1 MPKNKRLRGKVDKPV
16 SPAVVRQRSRE
27 QQYAEGKAIRDA
39 CPRLNHADW
48 KPPADRV
55 DPIEILE
62 ASNKGRLPELIPVRY
77 GRMIPSP
84 FVFYRGAAAIMAADL
99 AHTPA
104 TGIRVQSC
112 GDAHLMNFGVFATP
126 ERRVI
131 FDINDFDET
140 LPAPWEWDVKR
151 LATSFLIAS
160 RSNGFREADA
170 RKTAL
175 CCVRSYRERM
185 AEFAQM
191 RTLEVWYAR
200 LDLETILPSIK
211 DQEAQKRLQ
220 RRVQKAE
227 ASDVLEVDFPKLVSV
242 ENGEPT
248 IRDNPPLIY
257 HLREQAGPEFEARV
271 ADAFAR
277 YRESLPDERRVLL
290 DRYQRKDLAIKVVGV
305 GSVGTF
311 CAVVLMMADLDDPL
325 FLQVKEAGTSVLEP
339 YAGKSI
345 YANHGQR
352 VVAGLRLMQSASDL
366 FLGWTEG
373 REGRH
378 FYVRQLHDMK
388 IKMLVELFTLKV
400 MIQYAE
406 YCGWALARAHARA
419 GQPALIAGYLGK
431 TDQFD
436 EAVADFATAYAG
448 QNESDYKA
456 LVRAVRQ
463 GRIEVQTES

>member
-1 MPKNKRLRGKVDKPV
+1 MAKNKRLRGKTGK
-16 SPAVVRQRSRE
+16 SPILTVKQQRSRE
-27 QQYAEGKAIRDA
+27 QQYADGKAIRDI
-39 CPRLNHADW
+39 CPRGSHAEW
-48 KPPADRV
+48 KPPEHRRQPV
-55 DPIEILE
+55 DILE
-62 ASNKGRLPELIPVRY
+62 ASNEGRLPDLVPVRY

-84 FVFYRGAAAIMAADL
+84 FVFFRGAAAIMAADL
-99 AHTPA
+99 AHTPT
-104 TGIRVQSC
+104 TGIRVQVC

-126 ERRVI
+126 ERRII

-160 RSNGFREADA
+160 RSNGFSESAA

-200 LDLETILPSIK
+200 LDLERILPTIK
-211 DQEAQKRLQ
+211 DREAQKRLQ

-227 ASDVLEVDFPKLVSV
+227 ASDVLEIDFPKLVTL
-242 ENGEPT
+242 ENGEPI
-248 IRDNPPLIY
+248 IRDSPPLIY
-257 HLREQAGPEFEARV
+257 HLREQSSPEFEAKV

-311 CAVVLMMADLDDPL
+311 CAVMLLMADVDDPL
-325 FLQVKEAGTSVLEP
+325 FLQIKEAGPSVLEP
-339 YAGKSI
+339 YAGESI
-345 YANHGQR
+345 HGNHAQR
-352 VVAGLRLMQSASDL
+352 VVTGLRLMQSASDL
-366 FLGWTEG
+366 FLGWAEG
-373 REGRH
+373 SEGRH
-378 FYVRQLHDMK
+378 FYVRQLRDIK
-388 IKMLVELFTLKV
+388 IKLLVELFTVKV
-400 MIQYAE
+400 MVQYAE

-431 TDQFD
+431 GTQFD
-436 EAVADFATAYAG
+436 EACAEFATAYAG
-448 QNESDYKA
+448 QNERDYEA

>member
-1 MPKNKRLRGKVDKPV
+1 L
-16 SPAVVRQRSRE
+16 
-27 QQYAEGKAIRDA
+27 
-39 CPRLNHADW
+39 
-48 KPPADRV
+48 
-55 DPIEILE
+55 
-62 ASNKGRLPELIPVRY
+62 
-77 GRMIPSP
+77 
-84 FVFYRGAAAIMAADL
+84 
-99 AHTPA
+99 
-104 TGIRVQSC
+104 
-112 GDAHLMNFGVFATP
+112 
-126 ERRVI
+126 
-131 FDINDFDET
+131 
-140 LPAPWEWDVKR
+140 
-151 LATSFLIAS
+151 
-160 RSNGFREADA
+160 
-170 RKTAL
+170 
-175 CCVRSYRERM
+175 
-185 AEFAQM
+185 
-191 RTLEVWYAR
+191 
-200 LDLETILPSIK
+200 
-211 DQEAQKRLQ
+211 
-220 RRVQKAE
+220 
-227 ASDVLEVDFPKLVSV
+227 LEVDFPKLVSV
-242 ENGEPT
+242 GNGEPT

-257 HLREQAGPEFEARV
+257 HVREKDASEFEARV
-271 ADAFAR
+271 ADAFAG

-290 DRYQRKDLAIKVVGV
+290 DRYQRKDFAIKVVGV

-311 CAVVLMMADLDDPL
+311 CAVMLMMADVDDPL

-352 VVAGLRLMQSASDL
+352 VVTGLRLMQSASDL

-388 IKMLVELFTLKV
+388 IKLLVELFTLSV

-431 TDQFD
+431 ADQFD

-463 GRIEVQTES
+463 GRIEVYTES

>member
-1 MPKNKRLRGKVDKPV
+1 MAKNKRLRGKVDKPV

-27 QQYAEGKAIRDA
+27 QQYAEGKAIRDT

-99 AHTPA
+99 ARTPA
-104 TGIRVQSC
+104 TGIRVQAC
-112 GDAHLMNFGVFATP
+112 GDAHLMNFGAFATP

-160 RSNGFREADA
+160 RSNGFSEADA

-200 LDLETILPSIK
+200 LDLETILPRIK

-220 RRVQKAE
+220 RRAE
-227 ASDVLEVDFPKLVSV
+227 ASDPSLSV
-242 ENGEPT
+242 WKT
-248 IRDNPPLIY
+248 
-257 HLREQAGPEFEARV
+257 
-271 ADAFAR
+271 
-277 YRESLPDERRVLL
+277 
-290 DRYQRKDLAIKVVGV
+290 
-305 GSVGTF
+305 GS
-311 CAVVLMMADLDDPL
+311 
-325 FLQVKEAGTSVLEP
+325 
-339 YAGKSI
+339 
-345 YANHGQR
+345 
-352 VVAGLRLMQSASDL
+352 
-366 FLGWTEG
+366 
-373 REGRH
+373 
-378 FYVRQLHDMK
+378 
-388 IKMLVELFTLKV
+388 
-400 MIQYAE
+400 
-406 YCGWALARAHARA
+406 
-419 GQPALIAGYLGK
+419 QP
-431 TDQFD
+431 
-436 EAVADFATAYAG
+436 
-448 QNESDYKA
+448 S
-456 LVRAVRQ
+456 
-463 GRIEVQTES
+463 

>member
-1 MPKNKRLRGKVDKPV
+1 MKKNKHENPIVARH
-16 SPAVVRQRSRE
+16 RSRE
-27 QQYAEGKAIRDA
+27 QLYEKGKALRDSCSRA
-39 CPRLNHADW
+39 SHAEW

-55 DPIEILE
+55 DPIELLE

-99 AHTPA
+99 AHTPV
-104 TGIRVQSC
+104 TGIRVQCC

-126 ERRVI
+126 ERREI

-160 RSNGFREADA
+160 RSNGFSKAEA

-175 CCVRSYRERM
+175 TCVRSYRKRM
-185 AEFAQM
+185 IEFGQM
-191 RTLEVWYAR
+191 RMLDVWYAR
-200 LDLETILPSIK
+200 LDVEAILMSVK
-211 DQEAQKRLQ
+211 DDEAQKRLK

-227 ASDVLEVDFPKLVSV
+227 ASEVLESDFPKLVTL
-242 ENGEPT
+242 EKGEPT

-257 HLREQAGPEFEARV
+257 HLREQALPEFEAKV
-271 ADAFAR
+271 ADAFKG
-277 YRESLPDERRVLL
+277 YRESLPEERRVLV
-290 DRYQRKDLAIKVVGV
+290 DRYQIKDFATKVVGV

-311 CAVVLMMADLDDPL
+311 CAIMLTMADVDDPL
-325 FLQVKEAGTSVLEP
+325 FLQVKEAGSSVLEP

-345 YANHGQR
+345 YENHGQR
-352 VVAGLRLMQSASDL
+352 VVTGLRLMQSASDL
-366 FLGWTEG
+366 FLGWTKG
-373 REGRH
+373 RDGRH

-388 IKMLVELFTLKV
+388 IKTLVELFTAKV
-400 MIQYAE
+400 MLQYAE
-406 YCGWALARAHARA
+406 YCGWALERAHART

-431 TDQFD
+431 GDEFD
-436 EAVADFATAYAG
+436 EALADFAMSYAQ
-448 QNESDYKA
+448 QNERDFDA
-456 LVRAVRQ
+456 LVQAARK
-463 GRIEVQTES
+463 GRIEVYTGS